1 MKTFSKPSEISS
13 SNQTEKLIGDLATRL
28 IGAQKSIAEIL
39 SEFQPPIQLVV
50 AQNLVENIIQRFH
63 LVVKEISDRYD
74 NRLPFSMNDE
84 YDVQDLL
91 EGLLRLYFDDIR
103 REVPT
108 TEFAG
113 SSTRL
118 DFLLDQE
125 QIGIEVKRTRKK
137 LDAKELGKELIND
150 IPHYKTHPKCR
161 ILYFFVYDPEENIIN
176 PRGIER
182 DLSGAIQN
190 MTVKVFIVP
199 KRA

>member
-1 MKTFSKPSEISS
+1 MKTSSKLSENNS
-13 SNQTEKLIGDLATRL
+13 SNQTERL
-28 IGAQKSIAEIL
+28 INLAIRLIEAQKSITNIL
-39 SEFQPPIQLVV
+39 SEFQSPVQLFD
-50 AQNLVENIIQRFH
+50 AQILVENVIQRFH
-63 LVVKEISDRYD
+63 LVVREICDRYD

-91 EGLLRLYFDDIR
+91 EGLLRLHFDDVR

-108 TEFAG
+108 TIFAG

-125 QIGIEVKRTRKK
+125 QIGIEVKKTRKN
-137 LDAKELGKELIND
+137 LDDKELGKELIND
-150 IPHYKTHPKCR
+150 IPHYQTHAKCKV
-161 ILYFFVYDPEENIIN
+161 LYFFVYDPDENIAN
-176 PRGIER
+176 PKGIER
-182 DLSGAIQN
+182 DLNGIYDN